1 MLRSSMNTITFKG
14 GVRLYI
20 SKNLY
25 DKYVTYVDVPD
36 DVFFHN
42 IINYA
47 KEVFESGKLENVD
60 IEEIKSKYTPVI
72 YVSTLS
78 KRTGDDDLLTRKSM
92 NERARNRYLIIDADY
107 DVGEEDKSQ
116 ELYDKLIALAKKHN
130 TKLVVYPTISYP
142 TKPRF
147 RAVLFTKKVMNDAS
161 YHQAMNW
168 LYDQLGLEA
177 TDKGDF
183 DIRSNNNAPIF
194 VNEAQIKRIYDNTQE
209 EGLEPLDNHLFKP
222 YPKPKSRKAFKK
234 DFVALT
240 KYDEGKV
247 SRFQLMMGIQK
258 LVKNPDMQDYNTFW
272 PVVYSLAKA
281 ELLEQI
287 SEKDAFDALEEL
299 AKAAPDQYTRTR
311 WSIGNRQ
318 KYISARASLM
328 ADEQQLLKTRS
339 LFSREEFKI

>member
-1 MLRSSMNTITFKG
+1 MIRSFTNTRTFKG
-14 GVRLYI
+14 GVGLYI

-47 KEVFESGKLENVD
+47 KEVFHSGKLENVD

-78 KRTGDDDLLTRKSM
+78 KRTGDDDILTRKSM

-130 TKLVVYPTISYP
+130 TKLVIYPTISYP
-142 TKPRF
+142 AKPRF

-240 KYDEGKV
+240 KYDEGKL

-339 LFSREEFKI
+339 LFSREEFKN